1 MTSASQ
7 YGITIISKKQNER
20 SYIMGG
26 WDNMKKISVII
37 IHSNKKAEV
46 IKCLNISDATEYM
59 KQRYVDEIRRA
70 PFYDYEHSFISRSFK
85 YAQVSA
91 GVFGVKMWV
100 CCNSRYY
107 KRKAGKWNGKRKRYK
122 RSKNKSSFD

>member
-1 MTSASQ
+1 MEERNNRIAAA
-7 YGITIISKKQNER
+7 TILQG
-20 SYIMGG
+20 Y
-26 WDNMKKISVII
+26 
-37 IHSNKKAEV
+37 
-46 IKCLNISDATEYM
+46 ATEYM
-59 KQRYVDEIRRA
+59 KQRYVDEIRKA

>member
-59 KQRYVDEIRRA
+59 KQRYVDEIRKA

>member
-1 MTSASQ
+1 
-7 YGITIISKKQNER
+7 
-20 SYIMGG
+20 
-26 WDNMKKISVII
+26 MKKISVII
-37 IHSNKKAEV
+37 IHSNKRAEV
-46 IKCLNISDATEYM
+46 IECLNISDATEYM
-59 KQRYVDEIRRA
+59 KQRYVDEIRKA

-107 KRKAGKWNGKRKRYK
+107 KRKAGKWTGKRKRYK

>member
-46 IKCLNISDATEYM
+46 IECLNISDATEYM
-59 KQRYVDEIRRA
+59 KQRYVDEIRKA

>member
-1 MTSASQ
+1 
-7 YGITIISKKQNER
+7 
-20 SYIMGG
+20 
-26 WDNMKKISVII
+26 MKKTSVII

-46 IKCLNISDATEYM
+46 VECSNISDATEYM
-59 KQRYVDEIRRA
+59 KQRYIEEIRKA

-100 CCNSRYY
+100 CNNSRYY
-107 KRKAGKWNGKRKRYK
+107 KRKAGKWYGRSKKYK
-122 RSKNKSSFD
+122 RSKRKNKFDQQNK